1 MWQRGSWWTRAKA
14 RGRDRRAGPA
24 LAALLALPAWALV
37 WAAATAGPGAR
48 DEAASQ
54 APPLDRAQLSTGVR
68 RSVVYPTRT
77 MGTYANVIIVTA
89 DSAATAP
96 AARRAHAVFS
106 RLDSLMSNW
115 TSTSE
120 VARLNRVAAQ
130 GPTPV
135 QPEVARVIDVS
146 LRLWRESEGAFD
158 ITVEPLVR
166 LWGFLGGPKRVPAR
180 AEVDSAFKLV
190 GAQRVH
196 YAADTRTL
204 RFDQQGVKIDLGGI
218 AKGYA
223 VDEAARSLRADGV
236 TDALVDLTGNM
247 VALGHPADADHWRI
261 GIRDPRDRMRYFARL
276 HLDPGQAIS
285 TSGKYEQFVSQ
296 DGRTYGHII
305 NPRTGWPA
313 EGLISVTVI
322 GRTALDCDA
331 WDTPLFVLG
340 PVDGRRK
347 AAERDE
353 VAAVLVQPGT
363 AGVDTVWVEQAL
375 KDRFSLEPAARELF
389 RVRYF

>member
-1 MWQRGSWWTRAKA
+1 MA
-14 RGRDRRAGPA
+14 R
-24 LAALLALPAWALV
+24 AALLALLASASAAGLGPWDR
-37 WAAATAGPGAR
+37 AAAQEPGG
-48 DEAASQ
+48 
-54 APPLDRAQLSTGVR
+54 QLPTGVR

-77 MGTYANVIIVTA
+77 MGTYADVIIVTA
-89 DSAATAP
+89 DSAAAAP
-96 AARRAHAVFS
+96 SARRAHAVFS

-135 QPEVARVIDVS
+135 QPEVAAVIDVS

-180 AEVDSAFKLV
+180 AEVESAFKLV

-204 RFDQQGVKIDLGGI
+204 RFDQPGIKIDLGGI

-223 VDEAARSLRADGV
+223 VDEAARSLSADGV

-247 VALGHPADADHWRI
+247 RALGHPVDSEYWRI
-261 GIRDPRDRMRYFARL
+261 GIRDPRDRMRYFARV

-305 NPRTGWPA
+305 DPRTGWPA

-340 PVDGRRK
+340 PADARRK
-347 AAERDE
+347 AKERED
-353 VAAVLVQPGT
+353 VAAVLVEPG
-363 AGVDTVWVEQAL
+363 AGGVDTVWVEAAL
-375 KDRFSLEPAARELF
+375 KDRFSLEPAAREIF
-389 RVRYF
+389 RVKYF